1 MLKPWHIKALWFK
14 AALQDVLLEGQK
26 SLTAVQWQQMC
37 SMCDHP
43 RSCARSPHAA
53 SRCKPVTTAAGT
65 SAATTSS
72 SNTATLRPGC
82 GSMRSAGRWLTV
94 RATALAL
101 ALAQH
106 HADVRSLHRTVPR
119 GKEGLR
125 AVLQMEG
132 RRRRA

>member
-53 SRCKPVTTAAGT
+53 SPCKPVTTAAGT

-72 SNTATLRPGC
+72 SNRATLRPGC
-82 GSMRSAGRWLTV
+82 GAMRSAGRWLTV
-94 RATALAL
+94 RATAPNPTCTCAC
-101 ALAQH
+101 AAS
-106 HADVRSLHRTVPR
+106 R
-119 GKEGLR
+119 
-125 AVLQMEG
+125 
-132 RRRRA
+132 